1 MNMIRRS
8 PRGLSA
14 LDPFSGFD
22 SLFENFMAPVRLRDL
37 ENELHMPSTDIRET
51 KDDYEVTAEL
61 PGMKKEDIKVS
72 LHDGVLTISAENRS
86 ETEEKK
92 EGQVIRRERRYG
104 KFLRRFAIGP
114 DVQDDKV
121 DAKFEDGL
129 LKLTIPKSQPKG
141 GEARTITVR

>member
-1 MNMIRRS
+1 MSLIRRT

-22 SLFENFMAPVRLRDL
+22 SLFENFMQPVRLRDL

-51 KDDYEVTAEL
+51 KEAYEVTAEL

-72 LHDGVLTISAENRS
+72 LHDGVLTITAENKS
-86 ETEEKK
+86 ESEEKK
-92 EGQVIRRERRYG
+92 DGTVIRRERRYG

-129 LKLTIPKSQPKG
+129 LKLTIPKSQPKS
-141 GEARTITVR
+141 GEPRQIAVR

>member
-1 MNMIRRS
+1 MNLIRRT

-14 LDPFSGFD
+14 LDPFAGFD
-22 SLFENFMAPVRLRDL
+22 SLFENFMSPVRLRDL

-51 KDDYEVTAEL
+51 KDAYEVTAEL

-72 LHDGVLTISAENRS
+72 LHDGVLSISAENRS
-86 ETEEKK
+86 ESEEKK
-92 EGQVIRRERRYG
+92 DGQVIRRERRYG

-121 DAKFEDGL
+121 EAKYEDGVL
-129 LKLTIPKSQPKG
+129 TLTIPKVQPKG
-141 GEARTITVR
+141 SEARRIEVR

>member
-22 SLFENFMAPVRLRDL
+22 SLFENFMSPVRLRDL

-51 KDDYEVTAEL
+51 KDGYEVTAEL

-72 LHDGVLTISAENRS
+72 LHDGVLTISAENKS

-129 LKLTIPKSQPKG
+129 LKLVIPKSQPKG
-141 GEARTITVR
+141 AEPRTITVR

>member
-1 MNMIRRS
+1 MSLVRYN

-22 SLFENFMAPVRLRDL
+22 SLFENFLSPVRLRDL
-37 ENELHMPSTDIRET
+37 ENELHMPSTDIHET
-51 KDDYEVTAEL
+51 KDAYEVTAEL
-61 PGMKKEDIKVS
+61 PGMKKENIKVS
-72 LHDGVLTISAENRS
+72 LHDGVLTISAENKS

-129 LKLTIPKSQPKG
+129 LKLTIPKVQPKG
-141 GEARTITVR
+141 ASPRNIEVR

>member
-1 MNMIRRS
+1 MSLIRRT

-22 SLFENFMAPVRLRDL
+22 SVFENFMAPVRLRDL

-51 KDDYEVTAEL
+51 KEAYEVTAEL

-92 EGQVIRRERRYG
+92 DGTVIRRERRYG

-121 DAKFEDGL
+121 EAKFEDGL
-129 LKLTIPKSQPKG
+129 LKLVIPKSQPKN
-141 GEARTITVR
+141 GEPRRIDIA

>member
-1 MNMIRRS
+1 MNLIRRT

-14 LDPFSGFD
+14 LDPFAGFD
-22 SLFENFMAPVRLRDL
+22 SLFENFMSPVRLRDL

-51 KDDYEVTAEL
+51 KDAYEVTAEL

-72 LHDGVLTISAENRS
+72 LHDGVLSISAENRS
-86 ETEEKK
+86 ESEEKRD
-92 EGQVIRRERRYG
+92 GQVIRRERRYG

-121 DAKFEDGL
+121 EAKYEDGV
-129 LKLTIPKSQPKG
+129 LKLTIPKVQPKG
-141 GEARTITVR
+141 SEARSIEVR

>member
-1 MNMIRRS
+1 MSLVRRS

-22 SLFENFMAPVRLRDL
+22 SLFENFMTPVRLREL

-51 KDDYEVTAEL
+51 KDAYEVTAEL

-72 LHDGVLTISAENRS
+72 MHDGVLTISAENKS

-141 GEARTITVR
+141 SEARQISIR